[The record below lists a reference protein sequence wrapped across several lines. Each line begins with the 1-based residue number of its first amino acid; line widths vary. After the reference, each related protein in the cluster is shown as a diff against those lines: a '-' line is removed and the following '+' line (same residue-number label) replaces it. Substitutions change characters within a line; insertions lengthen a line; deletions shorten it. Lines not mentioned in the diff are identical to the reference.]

1 MLYLFATYILS
12 FIFNPPP
19 PPKKIDC
26 PLMARLSATAMQCQ
40 RNCPDPVY
48 FRCWCWESIS
58 TLIKLIKLGEIEY
71 QYRVWQE
78 NPFQIYLFYL
88 SVSNKKKV
96 MHFSWMCNLYYFC
109 MVHKCIS
116 ARQGEERRGES
127 FLKMPRT
134 CIPSNDQY

>member
-1 MLYLFATYILS
+1 MLYLFTTYIFS
-12 FIFNPPP
+12 FIFNPPL
-19 PPKKIDC
+19 PKKIDC

-58 TLIKLIKLGEIEY
+58 TLIKLIKL
-71 QYRVWQE
+71 
-78 NPFQIYLFYL
+78 LKL
-88 SVSNKKKV
+88 SINTESGKKIHFKSTFSILTVSNKKKV